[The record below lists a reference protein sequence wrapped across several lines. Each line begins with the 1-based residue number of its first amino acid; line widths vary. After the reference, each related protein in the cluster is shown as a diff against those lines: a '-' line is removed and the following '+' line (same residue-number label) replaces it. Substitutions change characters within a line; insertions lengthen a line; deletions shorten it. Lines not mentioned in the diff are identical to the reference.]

1 MGNIMSY
8 NSDHLNQTN
17 NKIGQASAKAG
28 SAQSLAGSGFTG
40 MGSLF
45 GNGIG
50 EISKELGALQG
61 SLSNVQGIMTRQTE
75 AMFNMDNS
83 LAKIAEVIEV
93 PQDFVKNENNRFTQ
107 YHDMLL
113 EKLDGK
119 TVNEGNET
127 DVKENMAE
135 SGVEERD
142 LTNITT
148 SGGAD
153 EQVYDERVSIDRMK
167 GMSNIDKAGGTDVQ
181 EIDSRSGIASE
192 ETMRNINTAGGAE
205 EQKLDENTVVQEKQ
219 LGSVNNRLDLQEQEL
234 NSASRIA
241 SEETLRDMSGPG
253 GVDVQNLEEI
263 TGALQDLGDISGGSK
278 GVRVAGS
285 IADSIPLQ
293 SNEAGVVDNV
303 GDVLEETVSTE
314 LGE

>member
-17 NKIGQASAKAG
+17 SKIGQASAKAG

-153 EQVYDERVSIDRMK
+153 EQVYDERVSIDQMK

-219 LGSVNNRLDLQEQEL
+219 LRSVNNRLNLQEQEL

-293 SNEAGVVDNV
+293 SSEAGVVDNV